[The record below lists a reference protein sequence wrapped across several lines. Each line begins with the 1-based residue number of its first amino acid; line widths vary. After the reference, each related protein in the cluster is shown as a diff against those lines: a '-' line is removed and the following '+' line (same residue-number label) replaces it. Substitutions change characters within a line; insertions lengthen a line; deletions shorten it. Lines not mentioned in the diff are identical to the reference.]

1 MTIVLMQGVAGQVA
15 ALLAAL
21 GAGVILAG
29 VQDCLKQGAVA
40 TTPAGPVASELR
52 NFLQWLRG
60 DDV

>member
-1 MTIVLMQGVAGQVA
+1 VTIVLMQGVAGQIA

-29 VQDCLKQGAVA
+29 VQDCLKQGVAA
-40 TTPAGPVASELR
+40 TTPAGPVASEMR
-52 NFLQWLRG
+52 TFLQWLRG